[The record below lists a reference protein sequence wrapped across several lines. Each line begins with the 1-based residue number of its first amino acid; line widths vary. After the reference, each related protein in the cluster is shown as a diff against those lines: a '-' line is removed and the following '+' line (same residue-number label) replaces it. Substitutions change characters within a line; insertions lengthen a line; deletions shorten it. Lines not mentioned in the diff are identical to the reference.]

1 MIPQSLNTLAEWTD
15 GRLLAGD
22 AHAVVGSVCT
32 DTRNITPG
40 CLFVALS
47 GERFDAHDFAA
58 QAIEAGAAAV
68 LVSRVVAVP
77 AGAGVVLVED
87 TLIALQAMAAAY
99 RRVWDGFVI
108 GLTGSN
114 GKTSTKDMIR
124 AVLARRFKV
133 CATLGNL
140 NNHIGLPLTVLS
152 AEAEETHGVFEMG
165 MNHPGEI
172 APLAAIAGPDVAVIT
187 NIGTAHIEYMGSRE
201 AIALEKGMLAEAVHP
216 DGMVILNANDPFT
229 PSLIARS
236 QAQVLTAGTETGE
249 VKVTDVHSSG
259 AGCSFFLHLPDHSS
273 AQVQLAVPGLH
284 MAGNAA
290 LAAAV
295 GYHFGL
301 RLEEIVE
308 GLEGAVLTH
317 GRLELRAA
325 DGLLFLDD
333 SYNANP
339 DSMRAALETLL
350 SFVCTGKRIAVLGR
364 MGELGDTADREHR
377 ALGAA
382 IHLAGVDQ
390 LCVVGSGDAGL
401 ISAGYLEASG
411 NPSKHHSFAD
421 HATCAAHL
429 RATAGPTDIIL
440 VKGSRSAAMERVIE
454 PPAAV

>member
-1 MIPQSLNTLAEWTD
+1 MIPQSLTTLTEWTG

-22 AHAVVGSVCT
+22 PHGVVGSVCT

-40 CLFVALS
+40 CLFVALL

-68 LVSRVVAVP
+68 LVSRPVTMPEGAAVL
-77 AGAGVVLVED
+77 LVDD
-87 TLIALQAMAAAY
+87 TLVALQAMAAAY
-99 RRVWDGFVI
+99 RRVWDGLVI

-133 CATLGNL
+133 CATSGNL

-152 AEAEETHGVFEMG
+152 AEAEETHAVCEMG

-172 APLAAIAGPDVAVIT
+172 APLAAIAGPDVAVVT
-187 NIGTAHIEYMGSRE
+187 NIGTAHIEHLGSRE
-201 AIALEKGMLAEAVHP
+201 AIALEKGMLVEAVHP
-216 DGMVILNANDPFT
+216 DGMVILNANDSFT
-229 PSLIARS
+229 PDLVARS
-236 QAQVLTAGTETGE
+236 QAQVLTAGTETGD
-249 VKVTDVHSSG
+249 VRVTDVHSSG

-273 AQVQLAVPGLH
+273 AQVQLGVPGLH

-295 GYHFGL
+295 GYHLGF
-301 RLEEIVE
+301 RMEEIVE
-308 GLEGAVLTH
+308 GLESAVLTH
-317 GRLELRAA
+317 GRLQLRAA

-364 MGELGDTADREHR
+364 MGELGDIAEREHR
-377 ALGAA
+377 SLGAA
-382 IHLAGVDQ
+382 VHLAGVDQ
-390 LCVVGSGDAGL
+390 LCVVGAGDATL
-401 ISAGYLEASG
+401 ISAGYLGAGG
-411 NPSKHHSFAD
+411 NPARHHSFPD
-421 HATCAAHL
+421 HAACAAHL
-429 RATAGPTDIIL
+429 RATAGPTDLIL
-440 VKGSRSAAMERVIE
+440 VKGSRSAAMELVIE
-454 PPAAV
+454 PPAA

>member
-1 MIPQSLNTLAEWTD
+1 MIPQTLATLAQWC
-15 GRLLAGD
+15 GARLWSGD
-22 AHAVVGSVCT
+22 PHAVVRSVGT
-32 DTRNITPG
+32 DTRNIEPG
-40 CLFVALS
+40 CLFVALK
-47 GERFDAHDFAA
+47 GENFDAHAFAA
-58 QAIEAGAAAV
+58 QALQAGAAAV
-68 LVSRVVAVP
+68 LVSRKVEVP
-77 AGAGVVLVED
+77 DGSGVLLVED
-87 TLIALQAMAAAY
+87 TLAALQSLAAIH
-99 RRVWDGFVI
+99 RREWGGLVI

-133 CATLGNL
+133 CATQGNL

-152 AEAEETHGVFEMG
+152 ATSEETHGVFEMG

-201 AIALEKGMLAEAVHP
+201 AIALEKGTLAEAVHP
-216 DGMVILNANDPFT
+216 DGMVILNANDSFT
-229 PSLIARS
+229 PAIAAKC
-236 QAQVLTAGTETGE
+236 QAQVLTAGTETGDI
-249 VKVTDVHSSG
+249 KVTHVTNSG

-273 AQVQLAVPGLH
+273 AQVQLSVPGRH

-301 RLEEIVE
+301 RMEEIVE
-308 GLEGAVLTH
+308 GLESAALTH
-317 GRLELRAA
+317 GRVQLRAA

-364 MGELGDTADREHR
+364 MGELGATAEDEHR

-382 IHLAGVDQ
+382 VFQAGVDQ
-390 LCVVGSGDAGL
+390 LCVVGTGDAEW
-401 ISAGYLEASG
+401 ISAGFLEAGG
-411 NPSKHHSFAD
+411 NPAKHHAFAG
-421 HATCAAHL
+421 HAACAAHL
-429 RATAGPTDIIL
+429 RATAGPTDLIL

-454 PPAAV
+454 PPAAS

>member
-1 MIPQSLNTLAEWTD
+1 MIPQSLTTLTEWTG

-22 AHAVVGSVCT
+22 PHAVVGSVCT
-32 DTRNITPG
+32 DTRRITPG

-58 QAIEAGAAAV
+58 QAIAAGAAAV
-68 LVSRVVAVP
+68 LVSREVTVP
-77 AGAGVVLVED
+77 EGAGVILTAD
-87 TLIALQAMAAAY
+87 PLTGLQSIAAAY
-99 RRVWDGFVI
+99 RRVWGGVVI

-133 CATLGNL
+133 RATQGNL
-140 NNHIGLPLTVLS
+140 NNHIGLPLSVLG
-152 AEAEETHGVFEMG
+152 AEALDTHGVFEMG

-229 PSLIARS
+229 PGIAARS
-236 QAQVLTAGTETGE
+236 QAQVLTAGVETGDVE
-249 VKVTDVHSSG
+249 VTDVRSAG

-273 AQVQLAVPGLH
+273 AQVQLAVPGRH
-284 MAGNAA
+284 MAANAA

-295 GYHFGL
+295 GYYLGL

-308 GLEGAVLTH
+308 GLESAVLTR

-350 SFVCTGKRIAVLGR
+350 SFVCTGQRIAVLGR
-364 MGELGDTADREHR
+364 MGELGDTAEREHR

-382 IHLAGVDQ
+382 VHQAGVDQ
-390 LCVVGSGDAGL
+390 LCVVGTGDAAL
-401 ISAGYLEASG
+401 ISAGYLEAG
-411 NPSKHHSFAD
+411 GDPAKHHAFIGHEA
-421 HATCAAHL
+421 CAVHL
-429 RATAGPTDIIL
+429 RATAGPTDLIL
-440 VKGSRSAAMERVIE
+440 IKGSRSAAMECVIE
-454 PPAAV
+454 PPVAN

>member
-1 MIPQSLNTLAEWTD
+1 MIPQSFTTLTEWTG

-22 AHAVVGSVCT
+22 PHAVVGSVCT
-32 DTRNITPG
+32 DTRNILPG
-40 CLFVALS
+40 CLFVALA
-47 GERFDAHDFAA
+47 GERFDAHDFTA
-58 QAIEAGAAAV
+58 QAIASGAVAV
-68 LVSRVVAVP
+68 MVSRAVVVP
-77 AGAGVVLVED
+77 AGAGVVLVDD
-87 TLIALQAMAAAY
+87 TLAGLQALAAAY
-99 RRVWDGFVI
+99 RRVWGGQVI

-133 CATLGNL
+133 CATRGNL

-152 AEAEETHGVFEMG
+152 AEAGETHGVFEMG

-216 DGMVILNANDPFT
+216 DGVVILNANDPCT
-229 PSLIARS
+229 PELGARC
-236 QAQVLTAGTETGE
+236 QAQVFTAGTDAGAIR
-249 VKVTDVHSSG
+249 VTDVHSSG
-259 AGCSFFLHLPDHSS
+259 TGCTFFLHLPDHSC
-273 AQVQLAVPGLH
+273 AQVQLSVPGRH

-295 GYHFGL
+295 GFHYGL

-308 GLEGAVLTH
+308 GLESAVLTH
-317 GRLELRAA
+317 GRLQLRAA

-350 SFVCTGKRIAVLGR
+350 GLGCRGRRLAVLGR
-364 MGELGDTADREHR
+364 MGELGDTAAAEHR

-382 IHLAGVDQ
+382 VHQAGVDE
-390 LCVVGSGDAGL
+390 LCVVGLGDAEL
-401 ISAGYLEASG
+401 ITAGFLEAGG
-411 NPSKHHSFAD
+411 NPAKHHAFAG
-421 HATCAAHL
+421 HLACAAHL
-429 RATAGPTDIIL
+429 RATAGATDIIL

-454 PPAAV
+454 PPAA

>member
-1 MIPQSLNTLAEWTD
+1 MIPQSLTTLTEWTG
-15 GRLLAGD
+15 GRLLTGD
-22 AHAVVGSVCT
+22 PHAIVGSVCT
-32 DTRNITPG
+32 DTRKIIPG
-40 CLFVALS
+40 CLFVALK
-47 GERFDAHDFAA
+47 GERFDAHDFAR

-68 LVSRVVAVP
+68 LVSGPVTLP
-77 AGAGVVLVED
+77 EGAGTIMVED
-87 TLIALQAMAAAY
+87 TMAALQAIAAAY
-99 RRVWDGFVI
+99 RRVWNGTVI

-133 CATLGNL
+133 CATRGNL

-152 AEAEETHGVFEMG
+152 AGAEDTHGVFEIG

-201 AIALEKGMLAEAVHP
+201 AIALEKGTLAEAVHP

-229 PSLIARS
+229 PSLTGRS
-236 QAQVLTAGTETGE
+236 QAQVLTAGTETGD
-249 VKVTDVHSSG
+249 VRVTDVHSAG
-259 AGCSFFLHLPDHSS
+259 TGCSFFLHLPDQSQ
-273 AQVQLAVPGLH
+273 AQVQLTVPGRH

-295 GYHFGL
+295 GYYFGL

-308 GLEGAVLTH
+308 GLESAVLTH

-325 DGLLFLDD
+325 GGLLFLDD

-339 DSMRAALETLL
+339 DSMRGALETLL

-364 MGELGDTADREHR
+364 MGELGDTAESEHR
-377 ALGAA
+377 TLGAA
-382 IHLAGVDQ
+382 IHQAGVDQ
-390 LCVVGSGDAGL
+390 LCVVGSGDAAL
-401 ISAGYLEASG
+401 ISAGYLEAG
-411 NPSKHHSFAD
+411 GHPAKHHAFAD
-421 HATCAAHL
+421 HALCAAHL
-429 RATAGPTDIIL
+429 RATAGPTDLIL

-454 PPAAV
+454 PFSV